1 MNVDLVRAGFMGCA
15 PGGPVYAFSLQCLEN
30 FRQRSQGRTSQQ
42 FGIQT
47 MVKELCRL
55 NDVSFSLLKPYFS
68 CYTYTELLSIV
79 QAPFSANLCRV
90 FRIAYDVYLEI
101 LNQAHSRSD
110 NDTRALSLDDSL
122 EGTT

>member
-1 MNVDLVRAGFMGCA
+1 MNVDLVRADFMGCA
-15 PGGPVYAFSLQCLEN
+15 PGGPAYAFSLQCLED

-79 QAPFSANLCRV
+79 QAFLFMLETHFCTRLFLLSTSAVYIPSFS
-90 FRIAYDVYLEI
+90 
-101 LNQAHSRSD
+101 
-110 NDTRALSLDDSL
+110 SLVSAVPI
-122 EGTT
+122 

>member
-1 MNVDLVRAGFMGCA
+1 
-15 PGGPVYAFSLQCLEN
+15 
-30 FRQRSQGRTSQQ
+30 
-42 FGIQT
+42 

-55 NDVSFSLLKPYFS
+55 NDVSLSLLKPYFS
-68 CYTYTELLSIV
+68 CYTHTELLSIV